1 MSSYVSVLKFN
12 PNHDKTGRFAGKSA
26 GGTLHFY
33 KPQPQPKAKPQP
45 SQAGL
50 FDLLDLLIG
59 NRRKPKAKKKPGP
72 VVQVHKFNPHHDKEN
87 GRFTFSSG
95 SGSKGTGS
103 KRTPAQQAIQD
114 EFARQE
120 KKPVHKVKSAE
131 EAVALVLKGEN
142 VEIQDTKD
150 VHTVLKKLGE
160 MALEAKSKGSKAPNF
175 DPCTITVKGVSLF
188 CTEKIRTEEFPH
200 GIPRIEMPQFKSL
213 TPIQGSEADKLPRDD
228 QGEVDASGAFL
239 AHLTDLGVKT
249 EVQSVLARKLKASQ
263 AEMEGAK
270 VAGMMLNEKRNPKE
284 AHIWVS
290 KDGYVIDG
298 HHTWASAVGRD
309 AEDGNLDN
317 DMKMKVV
324 VVDMP
329 MSEVYHLAKKWTRA
343 YGLPG
348 HGVKKVDFRTMLV
361 GSA

>member
-1 MSSYVSVLKFN
+1 MPLTEGLVSRKMC
-12 PNHDKTGRFAGKSA
+12 
-26 GGTLHFY
+26 
-33 KPQPQPKAKPQP
+33 
-45 SQAGL
+45 
-50 FDLLDLLIG
+50 IG
-59 NRRKPKAKKKPGP
+59 PPTQGYAEKRKKKPAFA
-72 VVQVHKFNPHHDKEN
+72 VTLKFNPHHDKED
-87 GRFTFSSG
+87 GRFTFG
-95 SGSKGTGS
+95 SGGGKSGS

-114 EFARQE
+114 AFARQE
-120 KKPVHKVKSAE
+120 KKPVHKVKTAE

-160 MALEAKSKGSKAPNF
+160 MAIEAKSKGSKAPNF
-175 DPCTITVKGVSLF
+175 DPCIITVKGVSLF

-213 TPIQGSEADKLPRDD
+213 TPIEGTDADKLPRDD

-239 AHLTDLGVKT
+239 SHLKELGVAT
-249 EVQSVLARKLKASQ
+249 EVKSVLARKLKASQ

-348 HGVKKVDFRTMLV
+348 HGVAKREFRHVLA
-361 GSA
+361 GSQKGE